1 MSWQGFGVDGDTWE
15 SPEFLPPPM
24 LRAFH
29 ARRSAW
35 PCSLELVLRSMRDH
49 IARQLLATKGPM
61 FGVEVEVET
70 AALPEYAD
78 AIFDFLATS
87 AWVL

>member
-1 MSWQGFGVDGDTWE
+1 
-15 SPEFLPPPM
+15 
-24 LRAFH
+24 
-29 ARRSAW
+29 
-35 PCSLELVLRSMRDH
+35 MRDH